1 MNPHRPAVECAG
13 GFTLVELVI
22 VIALTGVVAV
32 LASTMVGNQMLGY
45 VDTARRAE
53 LMAKANMAM
62 QHIARDLRGAVPYS
76 IRVSGGSALEWVPV
90 QSWGRYRKRANVSED
105 AALDFSLPDNSFEV
119 FFGTAMPAIPAN
131 AQLVIGNTDAA
142 GIDGINLYGDVS
154 TGALVPAGSHVITPA
169 SVSVGSSGNAITL
182 SPSFQFALASLASRF
197 YVVNGAASYVCS
209 GNTVTRFSGYA
220 LQKSQPV
227 NAAAVPLSTST
238 SALLLDGVASCQF
251 GYTAVDAT
259 YGMLSVQLRLQEGN
273 ETVTMTRM
281 ISIENRP

>member
-154 TGALVPAGSHVITPA
+154 TGALVPAGSHVITPT
-169 SVSVGSSGNAITL
+169 SVSVGSSGNSITL

-197 YVVNGAASYVCS
+197 YLVNGAASYVCS
-209 GNTVTRFSGYA
+209 GDTVTRFSGYA

-227 NAAAVPLSTST
+227 NAAAAPLSTST

-251 GYTAVDAT
+251 GYTAIDAT

>member
-1 MNPHRPAVECAG
+1 MNQHRPAVECTG

-53 LMAKANMAM
+53 LMAKADMAM

-119 FFGTAMPAIPAN
+119 FFGTAMLAIPAN

-227 NAAAVPLSTST
+227 NAAAAPLSTST